1 MVSRG
6 SWLLEGYFITLLPW
20 HFNFPLSQQDIVHHF
35 PTWVQ
40 VHGLS
45 LKYYNMETT
54 KYIGDKLGKFI
65 CYDEKS
71 PFNGFGLHLKI
82 FSQIWGSMLLICM
95 IFNCWLVNP

>member
-1 MVSRG
+1 MAPSRLFYY
-6 SWLLEGYFITLLPW
+6 STSM
-20 HFNFPLSQQDIVHHF
+20 HFNFPLSQHPVHHF

-40 VHGLS
+40 VNGLS
-45 LKYYNMETT
+45 LKSYNMETT

-82 FSQIWGSMLLICM
+82 FLSDLGFNAVNLHDFQLL
-95 IFNCWLVNP
+95 VG